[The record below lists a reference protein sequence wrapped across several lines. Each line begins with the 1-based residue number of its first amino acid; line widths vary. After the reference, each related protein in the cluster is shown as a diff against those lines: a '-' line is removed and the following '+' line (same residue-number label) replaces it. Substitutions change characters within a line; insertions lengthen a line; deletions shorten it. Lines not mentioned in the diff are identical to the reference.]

1 MKLSSPFT
9 HFVFL
14 RISLGR
20 LLLSVVL
27 AFSLGVKVFGD
38 VRLPAIFDD
47 HMVLQQRM
55 AVPVW
60 GWACRGE
67 SVVVSGSWG
76 SEATVVT
83 DASGRWMV
91 NLETPAYGGPY
102 SVGVQGR
109 NRIVLELSLKH
120 I

>member
-1 MKLSSPFT
+1 
-9 HFVFL
+9 
-14 RISLGR
+14 
-20 LLLSVVL
+20 
-27 AFSLGVKVFGD
+27 
-38 VRLPAIFDD
+38 
-47 HMVLQQRM
+47 MVLQQRM

-60 GWACRGE
+60 GWASPGE

-76 SEATVVT
+76 SEAKVVT

-109 NRIVLELSLKH
+109 NRVVSRKCDDRGSLALCRPIEYGLEVISYLGRV
-120 I
+120 